1 MAQRLSKFLASRNQ
15 SHIKSK
21 NPRTKRSGFELS
33 WFWPVSTQLSENGVC
48 RNYLLFLVLSLPCE
62 RNNPS
67 SPRKLADMAPL
78 VLLTGATG
86 YLGSHVLHELML
98 RDFSVI
104 CTVRKIEQGVFFQN
118 LYPNKCLAFV
128 EVPDLSLDESL
139 TSILKINPVEYVIHL
154 ATPYHE
160 DFDIKSCKQSIVDPS
175 RKQFERVVAAC
186 CSHGRALKSL
196 IMGSCFAAMVSDP
209 PRFDDP
215 SKTYNTRSTCF
226 ISPDQTITSR
236 LSALIAAR
244 FFAEEAAWETYY
256 EAPNSSS
263 FSLRL
268 IVTPLLLGPPA
279 HDVALSSL
287 KGPLKQMYSFISSQD
302 KSVLESFPF
311 PFYVDVRDAAETFVN
326 SIRLCESE
334 TGRFFI
340 CANNISSQYVVDLT
354 SKIMPEL
361 KPRLSLGVSG
371 TGEAE
376 LEGQCRFNTTDNR
389 ELCKFTFRPLEDTLR
404 DTFEALISLEAAQDS
419 ENLARALEESFPK
432 PLAEDDENTNSV
444 GGDSVEA
451 QSKDMFLHD
460 ASTAD
465 NLNSH
470 HLHHS
475 SSES

>member
-1 MAQRLSKFLASRNQ
+1 
-15 SHIKSK
+15 
-21 NPRTKRSGFELS
+21 
-33 WFWPVSTQLSENGVC
+33 
-48 RNYLLFLVLSLPCE
+48 
-62 RNNPS
+62 
-67 SPRKLADMAPL
+67 MAPL

-98 RDFSVI
+98 YDFSVI
-104 CTVRKIEQGVFFQN
+104 CTVRKIDQGVFFQN

-139 TSILKINPVEYVIHL
+139 TSILKVNPVEYVIHL
-154 ATPYHE
+154 ANPYYE
-160 DFDIKSCKQSIVDPS
+160 DFDIKSCKQSIVEPC
-175 RKQFERVVAAC
+175 RKQSERVVAAC
-186 CSHGRALKSL
+186 CSHGRSLKSL

-226 ISPDQTITSR
+226 ISPEQTITSR

-256 EAPNSSS
+256 ETPNSSS
-263 FSLRL
+263 FSLCL

-279 HDVALSSL
+279 HDVALNSL

-302 KSVLESFPF
+302 KSVLEPFPF
-311 PFYVDVRDAAETFVN
+311 PFYLDVRDAAELFVN
-326 SIRLCESE
+326 AIRLCDSE
-334 TGRFFI
+334 TGRFFV
-340 CANNISSQYVVDLT
+340 CANNICSQYVVDLT
-354 SKIMPEL
+354 SKIIPEL
-361 KPRLSLGVSG
+361 KPRLSVGISG

-376 LEGQCRFNTTDNR
+376 LEGQCRFNTTDHR
-389 ELCKFTFRPLEDTLR
+389 ELCKFSFRSLEDTLK

-419 ENLARALEESFPK
+419 ENLAQALEDGFSKNF
-432 PLAEDDENTNSV
+432 AEDDETSNAV
-444 GGDSVEA
+444 GADSAEV
-451 QSKDMFLHD
+451 KDLFLHD
-460 ASTAD
+460 ATAAD